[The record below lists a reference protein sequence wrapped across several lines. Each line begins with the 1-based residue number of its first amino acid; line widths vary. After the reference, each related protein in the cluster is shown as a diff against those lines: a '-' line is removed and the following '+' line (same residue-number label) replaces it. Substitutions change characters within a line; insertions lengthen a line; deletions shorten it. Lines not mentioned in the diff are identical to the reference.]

1 MWEMLLILI
10 LGFMPPLLSLWV
22 TYKTRERLLE
32 RVRIAQDVNPPWRG
46 NSQAAIPTPSASSP
60 LHYRSGIGYV
70 IGDSSCAFNA
80 RSPHLRCAV
89 NPTGPCTDC
98 RFYEPIDGERN
109 NQDE

>member
-1 MWEMLLILI
+1 MWELLFILV

-32 RVRIAQDVNPPWRG
+32 RVRIAQDTAPPWRG
-46 NSQAAIPTPSASSP
+46 NSQAAFPTPYLASS
-60 LHYRSGIGYV
+60 LHYQSGIGYV
-70 IGDSSCAFNA
+70 IGDTSCAFNA

-89 NPTGPCTDC
+89 NPSGPCTDC
-98 RFYEPIDGERN
+98 RFYEPIDKWN

>member
-1 MWEMLLILI
+1 MWEMLFILI

-32 RVRIAQDVNPPWRG
+32 RVRIAQDVTPAWRG

-60 LHYRSGIGYV
+60 LHYQSGIGYV

-80 RSPHLRCAV
+80 RSPHIRCAV
-89 NPTGPCTDC
+89 NPHGPCSDC
-98 RFYEPIDGERN
+98 RFYEPIDKWN